1 MMPSYSEYKDSGI
14 EWIGKIPAGWEV
26 KRFCHLFSFSHGVHI
41 TKSDFREKGVLCVTY
56 GDIHSKGSSELNSN
70 IHGLH
75 SIDPAF
81 LENEQNAKL
90 KKGDFIFADTSEDRE
105 GAGNFTYLNSDITI
119 MAGYHTIIAKPQQS
133 ESTRFLSYFF
143 DSLGFRSQIRSRV
156 YGVKVFSITKSILK
170 NTKILLPPLA
180 EQEAIAAY
188 LDKKLSEID
197 TAVSNLQIQVE
208 KLRTY
213 KQQLIAETVTRGLD
227 KTSVYKD
234 SGIEW
239 IGRIP
244 AGWNVVKAKHIFN
257 QRVNKGNEKVVL
269 LAASQALGMIPQD
282 KIEGAV
288 KVKNDTNLQTFK
300 TVCKN
305 DFVISLRSFQG
316 GFEISKYEGVCS
328 PAYKVFYSISEICHR
343 YFKRLFKSTVFIS
356 KMNSIA
362 SGIRDGR
369 NIAYEDFSQAY
380 IPFPPL
386 AEQEAIAAYLDEK
399 TTLIDTLI
407 ADIHRQ
413 IEQLKKYRKIII
425 HDAVTGRVKVPEVQN
440 ENY

>member
-288 KVKNDTNLQTFK
+288 KVKNDTNLQT
-300 TVCKN
+300 
-305 DFVISLRSFQG
+305 
-316 GFEISKYEGVCS
+316 
-328 PAYKVFYSISEICHR
+328 
-343 YFKRLFKSTVFIS
+343 
-356 KMNSIA
+356 
-362 SGIRDGR
+362 
-369 NIAYEDFSQAY
+369 
-380 IPFPPL
+380 
-386 AEQEAIAAYLDEK
+386 
-399 TTLIDTLI
+399 
-407 ADIHRQ
+407 
-413 IEQLKKYRKIII
+413 
-425 HDAVTGRVKVPEVQN
+425 
-440 ENY
+440 